1 MFSKCSWLLTT
12 YENNNLCTLYFF
24 LGGGGELEGH
34 RASIMGDL
42 KLVNKVKQ
50 TNKQTIFKIKLNR
63 VILAQ
68 H

>member
-24 LGGGGELEGH
+24 WGGGGGVEGH
-34 RASIMGDL
+34 RASISGDL